1 VTAQPAP
8 RIFSTAFGLLMVAS
22 SAAPA
27 HGPALLAAAVG
38 ATAVLG
44 ALVVRS
50 AATVAVL
57 ATVGALA
64 LSEPAPLYAAL
75 SGLSA
80 AAYLVIRHAVG
91 APGVVTTTRATV
103 LAAIGFTVVGL
114 AAVSLPVQVRWLP
127 LLAPLVVTGIYLL
140 VIGPFWKTAGGKSA
154 GAADCDIRH

>member
-1 VTAQPAP
+1 MTAQPAP

-27 HGPALLAAAVG
+27 DGPALLAAAVG
-38 ATAVLG
+38 AVAVLG
-44 ALVVRS
+44 AVAVRP

-57 ATVGALA
+57 ATVVALA

-103 LAAIGFTVVGL
+103 LAAIGFTVIGL
-114 AAVSLPVQVRWLP
+114 GAASVPAQVRWLP
-127 LLAPLVVTGIYLL
+127 LLAPLAVAGIYLS
-140 VIGPFWKTAGGKSA
+140 VIRPFMESSRWEVGHPG
-154 GAADCDIRH
+154 RL